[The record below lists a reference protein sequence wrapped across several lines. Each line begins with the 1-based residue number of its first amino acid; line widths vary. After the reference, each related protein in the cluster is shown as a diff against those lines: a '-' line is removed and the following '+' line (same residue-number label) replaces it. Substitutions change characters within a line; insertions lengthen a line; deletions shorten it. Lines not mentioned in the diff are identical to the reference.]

1 VTCMYIILQRRHQE
15 HQLKKSEANSAHF
28 LIYQKVVKKL
38 CTQLRLSQGY
48 DENQKARAAK
58 SV

>member
-1 VTCMYIILQRRHQE
+1 MYIILQRRHQE